1 MPTTIE
7 INGTKISLS
16 PDQEQALAVCMNE
29 LNVNGEA
36 ILAGAAGTGKTTVMR
51 AVLSGWDGNVMFLAP
66 TGKAAVRLAES
77 TQKDANTIHSA
88 IFGAVAEERD
98 EEDGREVLKFG
109 ELHAPE
115 GCSASTLVVVD
126 EASMV
131 SEELGNQLRAA
142 LGQVGAKVL
151 WVGDHEQLPP
161 VDGSWGVDLAN
172 ATAKLTTV
180 HRQALESP
188 VLEFATMIREN
199 RMREFNNWG
208 GDVTKQAVT
217 VQDAAAWRGAD
228 DSRVLLTWTNKVRK
242 QANKLIRAGR
252 GLTPGVI
259 SVGETLICTFNNHN
273 LGIMNGETFTV
284 ESVREHEELTSL
296 CGQPI
301 VWVKAEGRD
310 REFLMAPQ
318 SFDQYRPN
326 RYTPRRAMSD
336 RNVYRAVWYPLFR
349 KGDQL
354 EDLLEEEG
362 LTMAEF
368 KAIKN
373 EAMEWGLQ
381 GTWGYCLTVH
391 KSQGSQWNEV
401 GFMSCAGF
409 RRKGGFLTLDEK
421 KRMLYTAVTRA
432 ESRLHVFT
440 LDA

>member
-1 MPTTIE
+1 MSITIE
-7 INGTKISLS
+7 INGTEISLS
-16 PDQEQALAVCMNE
+16 PDQEQALAVCMDE
-29 LNVNGEA
+29 LNAKGEA

-51 AVLSGWDGNVMFLAP
+51 AVLQGWDGNVMFLAP

-77 TQKDANTIHSA
+77 TQQAANTIHSA
-88 IFGAVAEERD
+88 IFGAVEEERD

-115 GCSASTLVVVD
+115 GCGPSTLVVVD

-131 SEELGNQLRAA
+131 NAELGNQLRQA
-142 LGQVGAKVL
+142 LAQVGAKVM

-161 VDGSWGVDLAN
+161 VDGKWGVDLAN

-180 HRQALESP
+180 HRQALESA
-188 VLEFATMIREN
+188 VLEFATMIREG

-208 GDVTKQAVT
+208 GDVTKHLSSVNE
-217 VQDAAAWRGAD
+217 AAAWRGGD

-242 QANKLIRAGR
+242 QANAIIRNDR

-259 SVGETLICTFNNHN
+259 AVGETLICTFNNHN

-284 ESVREHEELTSL
+284 ESTREHEELTAL

-301 VWVKAEGRD
+301 VWVKAVGRT

-318 SFDQYRPN
+318 SFDQYKPDKFN
-326 RYTPRRAMSD
+326 PRRAMSD
-336 RNVYRAVWYPLFR
+336 RNVYRSVWSNLFR
-349 KGDQL
+349 RGERLEDML
-354 EDLLEEEG
+354 EDLGIDEK
-362 LTMAEF
+362 EF

-401 GFMSCAGF
+401 GFMSCPGF
-409 RRKGGFLTLDEK
+409 RRKGGFLSLDEK

-432 ESRLHVFT
+432 ESRLHLFT
-440 LDA
+440 LNA